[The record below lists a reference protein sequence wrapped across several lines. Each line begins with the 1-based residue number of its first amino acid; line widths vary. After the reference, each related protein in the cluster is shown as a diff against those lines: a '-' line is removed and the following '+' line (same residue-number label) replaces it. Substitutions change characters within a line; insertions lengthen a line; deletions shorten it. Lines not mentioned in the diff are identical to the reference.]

1 MSERLASYFTAAS
14 MELVFSLSFA
24 ALIFPPLFYQE
35 KRGPPAERMKNIFN
49 VILNKS

>member
-24 ALIFPPLFYQE
+24 ALIFFPILDQAKMGPLRSGL
-35 KRGPPAERMKNIFN
+35 K
-49 VILNKS
+49 